1 MISIY
6 PICVSVKHRE
16 VEIENNG
23 KLFWKVI
30 VETFLNLIKYII
42 MKATRK
48 RKCKNTVVIFTAI
61 EIIKTMVNRKFW
73 KW

>member
-6 PICVSVKHRE
+6 LICVSMKHRE
-16 VEIENNG
+16 VEIENNK

-48 RKCKNTVVIFTAI
+48 RKYKNTVVIFTAI
-61 EIIKTMVNRKFW
+61 EIIKTMVNHKFW